1 MKIFVNNR
9 EQGSALAVT
18 LITCLLIG
26 IVLASYMGLVSS
38 RYKITIR
45 SQCWNQAIPVAEQGI
60 EEALAHL
67 HDDSNAPAAN
77 NWTQGMI
84 SGQTVYSKQRTNNDG
99 SYFLAN
105 LYYSGTNDPYIYG
118 TGFVP
123 TPLDP
128 STYISRMIRVTCTNP
143 PTFSYGIAAIYDLRM
158 NGNSSTFASDSYN
171 SNDPLHSSNGQ
182 YVASMATTNG
192 NVASVYGPVNLGNHT
207 IAGNLSLGPSIDP
220 SSVGPGQVTGQI
232 YTDFNVSFP
241 DAQLPPALTNA
252 PQASVATNG
261 PFAGSYVFGSS
272 GAWSIPSSG
281 GNTPIE
287 VLAGASVQLRVDAT
301 SFNPT
306 TVHIGATNGI
316 SGTLYL
322 YQVSGSMALSGGVTV
337 DSGCAQN
344 FYYYGLPGV
353 TSISMGGSSTFYGAI
368 YAPEADMVLSGG
380 GSGNNFCG
388 ALVAKTVTMSGHYDI
403 HFDQALL
410 QYGPKRGYVM
420 ASWREM

>member
-18 LITCLLIG
+18 LITCVLIG

-45 SQCWNQAIPVAEQGI
+45 SQCWNQAIPVAEQGV

-77 NWTQGMI
+77 NWIQGMI

-105 LYYSGTNDPYIYG
+105 LYFSGTNDPYIYG

-123 TPLDP
+123 APLDP
-128 STYISRMIRVTCTNP
+128 SSFISRMIRVTCTNP

-158 NGNSSTFASDSYN
+158 NGNSSTFASDSYDS
-171 SNDPLHSSNGQ
+171 SNPLYSSNGQ

-207 IAGNLSLGPSIDP
+207 IAGNLSLGPGIDP
-220 SSVGPGQVTGQI
+220 STVGPGQVTGQI

-241 DAQLPPALTNA
+241 DAELPPALALTNA
-252 PQASVATNG
+252 LLTAPPNVQSNTYI
-261 PFAGSYVFGSS
+261 FDQS
-272 GAWSIPSSG
+272 GAYKISNPGYSIL
-281 GNTPIE
+281 
-287 VLAGASVQLRVDAT
+287 VLPGVSVQVRCDAT
-301 SFNPT
+301 AFNPAM
-306 TVHIGATNGI
+306 VHIMTASNAI
-316 SGTLYL
+316 SGTLKL
-322 YQVSGSMALSGGVTV
+322 YQVSGSMTLSGGVTV
-337 DSGCAQN
+337 DSGSAQN

-353 TSISMGGSSTFYGAI
+353 TSITCGGSSTFYGAI

-388 ALVAKTVTMSGHYDI
+388 AMVVKTLTMSGHYDI